1 MIVKELIA
9 ELREDILDDTR
20 PEYLW
25 SSSSLVRFLNE
36 AVYEANVR
44 SHLLHSKKT
53 ISIVAGQSEYKV
65 DCSTDGV
72 LEIRID
78 GKCPLVQMTTGDLT
92 DSKGCCWTNT
102 EGNPE
107 AYVYEDGVI
116 TLYPKPLANASMAY
130 SVSII
135 PSSLTVD
142 SELPISRIN
151 AHALLYWCAYRAF
164 LKPDLDTIFYQKASD
179 YLAMFERHFGPAKS
193 ELKKRMERTLPKGA
207 TIMLGRMA

>member
-1 MIVKELIA
+1 MIVSELIT

-44 SHLLHSKKT
+44 SHLLHDKKT
-53 ISIVAGQSEYKV
+53 KAIVAGQSEYKV
-65 DCSTDGV
+65 DCATDGV
-72 LEIRID
+72 LEVRID
-78 GKCPLVQMTTGDLT
+78 VKCPLTQMTTGDLT

-102 EGNPE
+102 EGEPE
-107 AYVYEDGVI
+107 AYIYEDGLI
-116 TLYPKPLANASMAY
+116 TLYPKPLANATMTYLVSTIPPEL
-130 SVSII
+130 SVN
-135 PSSLTVD
+135 
-142 SELPISRIN
+142 SELPLSRVN

-164 LKPDLDTIFYQKASD
+164 LKPDLDTIFYQKAAD
-179 YLAMFERHFGPAKS
+179 YLAMFERHYGPAKS
-193 ELKKRMERTLPKGA
+193 ELKKRMERTLPNGA